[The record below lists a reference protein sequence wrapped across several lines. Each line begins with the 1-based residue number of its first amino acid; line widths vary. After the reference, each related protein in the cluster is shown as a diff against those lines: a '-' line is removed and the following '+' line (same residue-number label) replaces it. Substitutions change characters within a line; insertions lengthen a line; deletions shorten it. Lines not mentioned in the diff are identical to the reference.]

1 MFKTNKFAKL
11 VNKSAESIS
20 VFTKVVRDLI
30 SVNEE
35 IETLTSDTN
44 VVIKDKQDENI
55 IVDIQ
60 FKNNIN
66 TIASI
71 NTIIVPKSK

>member
-1 MFKTNKFAKL
+1 MFKTNKFEKL

-20 VFTKVVRDLI
+20 IFTKVVRELVSINDEIKTLI
-30 SVNEE
+30 LDNN
-35 IETLTSDTN
+35 L
-44 VVIKDKQDENI
+44 VIKDKQDENI